1 MANWYRRILWVLILL
16 CGTMLR
22 GTAVAQSRDG
32 SSASPAGSDRS
43 SQPTPKLLSAA
54 QASSTEDAAAESELL
69 RLANQSRQQAGVP
82 PLRMNEDLIKA
93 ARAHARLMIQQQQL
107 SHQFDGEASLM
118 KRLHET
124 GVPLNSAGE
133 NVAYNASAE
142 AAFEAFMHSPAHRSN
157 LLDPDFNAA
166 GFAAIWSEGRLYVV
180 QDFVRQVPD
189 MTPVSQKK

>member
-1 MANWYRRILWVLILL
+1 MADWYRRILWVLALL
-16 CGTMLR
+16 CGTMVSR
-22 GTAVAQSRDG
+22 AAVAQTRADSG
-32 SSASPAGSDRS
+32 ASPAGANRS

-54 QASSTEDAAAESELL
+54 QASFTEDAAAESALL

-82 PLRMNEDLIKA
+82 PLRMNTELIKA
-93 ARAHARLMIQQQQL
+93 ARAHARLMISQRQL
-107 SHQFDGEASLM
+107 SHQFEGEASLM
-118 KRLHET
+118 KRLHDT

-180 QDFVRQVPD
+180 QDFVRQIVD
-189 MTPVSQKK
+189 LTPVSNRK

>member
-1 MANWYRRILWVLILL
+1 MANWERQIFWGLLLIFATS
-16 CGTMLR
+16 GV
-22 GTAVAQSRDG
+22 AVSQTREA
-32 SSASPAGSDRS
+32 SSGSPAGSDRS

-54 QASSTEDAAAESELL
+54 QASPTEDAAAESELL

-82 PLRMNEDLIKA
+82 PLHMNQDLIKA
-93 ARAHARLMIQQQQL
+93 ARAHARLMIQQRQL

-142 AAFEAFMHSPAHRSN
+142 AAFEAFMHSPPHRSN

-180 QDFVRQVPD
+180 QDFVRQIPNV
-189 MTPVSQKK
+189 TPVSRNK